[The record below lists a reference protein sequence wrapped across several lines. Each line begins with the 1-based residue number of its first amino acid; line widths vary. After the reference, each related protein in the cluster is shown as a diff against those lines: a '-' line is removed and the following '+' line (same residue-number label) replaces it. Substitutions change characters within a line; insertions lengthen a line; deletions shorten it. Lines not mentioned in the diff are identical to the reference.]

1 MTGSVMADNL
11 FISYVLH
18 DRQRHDEAVVDCIHT
33 LGDWAQVDHCLW
45 YVHSY
50 ASARFAC
57 DCVWTV
63 MSAADT
69 LLVIDATNN
78 EIASENIDPEVAQF
92 MRDHW
97 HRHPS
102 SSRHR

>member
-1 MTGSVMADNL
+1 
-11 FISYVLH
+11 
-18 DRQRHDEAVVDCIHT
+18 
-33 LGDWAQVDHCLW
+33 
-45 YVHSY
+45 
-50 ASARFAC
+50 
-57 DCVWTV
+57 